1 MTKELKNEVF
11 SKLGSAID
19 LLVEAQNLISSN
31 CYAGFVSSED
41 SKLYDAIN
49 DAYLHIDDIVT
60 DFELG

>member
-19 LLVEAQNLISSN
+19 MLVEARALIASN

-41 SKLYDAIN
+41 NELYDAID
-49 DAYLHIDDIVT
+49 DAYLHIDDIVA